1 MAETINSFF
10 SNLTAKHPPV
20 SQAWFSSGINLPLPH
35 VSEELIIHRLK
46 NINQN
51 KAPGPFDPP
60 LKIVKSVTD
69 LLGPVM
75 SNSINSSFSMKE
87 FQNLWKIYDICPI
100 PKIVPWPSEEA
111 LRPIAL
117 TIIFSKIQE
126 SFAVEW
132 RMEDI
137 SSNISPAQYG
147 GLPGSSTILAL
158 LNLLQLVPSSGENEG
173 RN

>member
-1 MAETINSFF
+1 MRLKQRKITFTMRVKIGDTKQWWKNVKQICNLKGPTGFTLFNKETNKPLSKGQMAETINSFF

-60 LKIVKSVTD
+60 LKIIKSVTD

-87 FQNLWKIYDICPI
+87 FQNI
-100 PKIVPWPSEEA
+100 
-111 LRPIAL
+111 
-117 TIIFSKIQE
+117 
-126 SFAVEW
+126 
-132 RMEDI
+132 
-137 SSNISPAQYG
+137 
-147 GLPGSSTILAL
+147 
-158 LNLLQLVPSSGENEG
+158 
-173 RN
+173 